1 MPHDAIRLWKSTG
14 KTCIFSEYL
23 DLIAPAQ
30 EEYIRKCTDSL
41 TASAAHRAVNHRE
54 TWPYGLRD
62 FTLGVVSSWDLDD
75 VMDSKSYEEMP
86 QKYGGL
92 FDQAAER
99 ARQLGATRRTA
110 LYLAAKQL
118 DVIGSEEYGSER
130 LRRALG
136 KSAPLE
142 SLDTDLLRGSV
153 QRITVRKCRASPSLK
168 KLQEIQK
175 MFPLCRKGEID
186 LILTQPLTAFS
197 QTACNAINT
206 IWELQALNIPVIYEK
221 EGIKTCSLYAETLI
235 NLSAAFAKAE
245 SGSDRKAAGS
255 ISKPRA
261 PAGFTGGSPFSI
273 CSE

>member
-1 MPHDAIRLWKSTG
+1 M
-14 KTCIFSEYL
+14 
-23 DLIAPAQ
+23 
-30 EEYIRKCTDSL
+30 
-41 TASAAHRAVNHRE
+41 NHRE

-86 QKYGGL
+86 QKYGGS

-99 ARQLGATRRTA
+99 VRQLGAARRTA
-110 LYLAAKQL
+110 MYLAAKQL
-118 DVIGSEEYGSER
+118 DVIGPEEYGTER
-130 LRRALG
+130 LRRAFG

-142 SLDTDLLRGSV
+142 SLD
-153 QRITVRKCRASPSLK
+153 
-168 KLQEIQK
+168 
-175 MFPLCRKGEID
+175 
-186 LILTQPLTAFS
+186 
-197 QTACNAINT
+197 
-206 IWELQALNIPVIYEK
+206 
-221 EGIKTCSLYAETLI
+221 AETLI

-245 SGSDRKAAGS
+245 SGPDRKAAGS

>member
-1 MPHDAIRLWKSTG
+1 MEEYR
-14 KTCIFSEYL
+14 KTCTFSEYL

-30 EEYIRKCTDSL
+30 EEYIRKCTDGL
-41 TASAAHRAVNHRE
+41 TASAAHWAVNHQE

-86 QKYGGL
+86 QKYGGS

-99 ARQLGATRRTA
+99 ARQLGAARRTA

-118 DVIGSEEYGSER
+118 DVIG
-130 LRRALG
+130 
-136 KSAPLE
+136 P
-142 SLDTDLLRGSV
+142 
-153 QRITVRKCRASPSLK
+153 
-168 KLQEIQK
+168 
-175 MFPLCRKGEID
+175 
-186 LILTQPLTAFS
+186 
-197 QTACNAINT
+197 
-206 IWELQALNIPVIYEK
+206 
-221 EGIKTCSLYAETLI
+221 
-235 NLSAAFAKAE
+235 
-245 SGSDRKAAGS
+245 DRKAAGS

>member
-1 MPHDAIRLWKSTG
+1 MG
-14 KTCIFSEYL
+14 
-23 DLIAPAQ
+23 
-30 EEYIRKCTDSL
+30 
-41 TASAAHRAVNHRE
+41 AA
-54 TWPYGLRD
+54 
-62 FTLGVVSSWDLDD
+62 
-75 VMDSKSYEEMP
+75 
-86 QKYGGL
+86 
-92 FDQAAER
+92 
-99 ARQLGATRRTA
+99 RRTA

-118 DVIGSEEYGSER
+118 DVIGPEEYGTER
-130 LRRALG
+130 LRRAFG

-142 SLDTDLLRGSV
+142 SLDADLLRGSV
-153 QRITVRKCRASPSLK
+153 QRITVQKCRASPSLK

-186 LILTQPLTAFS
+186 LILTQPLTTFS

-221 EGIKTCSLYAETLI
+221 EGIKTCSPDTETLI

-245 SGSDRKAAGS
+245 SGPDRKAAGS

-261 PAGFTGGSPFSI
+261 PAGKTGGSPFSI

>member
-1 MPHDAIRLWKSTG
+1 M
-14 KTCIFSEYL
+14 
-23 DLIAPAQ
+23 
-30 EEYIRKCTDSL
+30 
-41 TASAAHRAVNHRE
+41 NHQE

-86 QKYGGL
+86 QKYGGS
-92 FDQAAER
+92 FDQAVER
-99 ARQLGATRRTA
+99 ARQLGAARRTA
-110 LYLAAKQL
+110 LDLAAKQP
-118 DVIGSEEYGSER
+118 DVIGPEEYGTER
-130 LRRALG
+130 LRRAFG

-142 SLDTDLLRGSV
+142 SLDADLLRGSV
-153 QRITVRKCRASPSLK
+153 QRITIQKCRGSPSLK
-168 KLQEIQK
+168 KRQEIQK

-186 LILTQPLTAFS
+186 LILTQPLTTFS

-206 IWELQALNIPVIYEK
+206 IWELQALNISVIYEK
-221 EGIKTCSLYAETLI
+221 EGIKTCSPDTETLI